1 MTGRRGAGECR
12 WRGASGSALWGH
24 DTRTVQGL
32 LRHADVRT
40 TMIDAHELTKGG
52 RGVTSPLDAG

>member
-1 MTGRRGAGECR
+1 
-12 WRGASGSALWGH
+12 
-24 DTRTVQGL
+24 VQGL